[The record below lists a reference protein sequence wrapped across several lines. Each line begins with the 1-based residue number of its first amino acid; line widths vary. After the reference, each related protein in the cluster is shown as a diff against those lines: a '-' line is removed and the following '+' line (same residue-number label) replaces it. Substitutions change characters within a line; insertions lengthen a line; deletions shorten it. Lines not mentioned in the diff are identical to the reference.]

1 MNDQVTPCRDSFVF
15 YRSFHESIKRLPDEV
30 QTALYRSIVEYALDQ
45 VVPDFTGIS
54 FQPFVEAIFAGI
66 RPQLDANYKRFLN
79 GCGGGCPPGTKKPSM
94 MGNTNASKKQN
105 RNETETKPNVNV
117 NENENVEVVGKRVP
131 DQELTMP
138 FNDSEFVETWNEL
151 RQQPKW
157 RNKTKKALQMSLK
170 QLSKY
175 DVRFGVWLMQNAIA
189 GNYQGVV
196 FDDTPA
202 RYDRWLQATTK
213 TDQVAT
219 PVGTVV
225 GNVNDL
231 YND

>member
-1 MNDQVTPCRDSFVF
+1 MNNQVTPCRDSFVF
-15 YRSFHESIKRLPDEV
+15 YRSFHESIKRLPVEV
-30 QTALYRSIVEYALDQ
+30 QTILFRAVVEYALDQ
-45 VVPDFTGIS
+45 VVPDFTGIP

-94 MGNTNASKKQN
+94 IGNKNASKKQN
-105 RNETETKPNVNV
+105 LDETETKPNVNV
-117 NENENVEVVGKRVP
+117 NDNENVEDGKQKVS
-131 DQELTMP
+131 DQVLTLP
-138 FNDSEFVETWNEL
+138 FHDSEFVETWNEL

-170 QLSKY
+170 QLAKY
-175 DVRFGVWLMQNAIA
+175 DVRFSVWLMQNAIA

-202 RYDRWLQATTK
+202 RYDRWLQAITK

-219 PVGTVV
+219 VGKVV